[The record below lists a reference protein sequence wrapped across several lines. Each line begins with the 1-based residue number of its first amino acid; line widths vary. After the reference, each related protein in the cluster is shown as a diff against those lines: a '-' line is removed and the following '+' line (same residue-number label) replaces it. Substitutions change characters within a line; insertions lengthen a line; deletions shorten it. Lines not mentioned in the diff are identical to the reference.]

1 MDFITK
7 LLVQYPVL
15 LFAISVHEYAHGK
28 TAERLGD
35 DTARVLGRLTLNPL
49 AHIDLLGTVI
59 LPILAMISGVPLFGW
74 ARPVPVNMFFMTRIQ
89 IMVVGLSG
97 PLANFFTAGIFS
109 FVYYILRRYGVE
121 LYGADIIF
129 IYGVM
134 INVILGVFNLVP
146 IPPLDGSKVLE
157 GILPYSLAQQ
167 YELILGRYGFFIIIF
182 LLYSGGLWLVLS
194 PIVNFLVKLFL
205 PTIPVQ
211 V

>member
-59 LPILAMISGVPLFGW
+59 LPILAMISGLPLFGW